1 MARKDAL
8 ISGYALAIYSV
19 AEAEGALADVEDELF
34 RFAKIAETDAK
45 LRDALRDA
53 AVPVENRKA
62 MLADL
67 LGGRANAQTINLLGF
82 ILEQGRARQLGE
94 IVEGLVELA
103 AERRS
108 NVVAEVRTAVALSD
122 KQKDRLRAALSKAT
136 GRKVELKVLVDPS
149 VVGGVIARV
158 GDQVFDGTVRT
169 RLKEAKEQ
177 LGSV

>member
-1 MARKDAL
+1 MARKDTL
-8 ISGYALAIYSV
+8 ISGYAEAIYSV

-34 RFAKIAETDAK
+34 RFANIAEADAK

-62 MLADL
+62 MVSDL
-67 LGGRANAQTINLLGF
+67 LGGRVNPQTINLVGF

-94 IVEGLVELA
+94 VVEALVELA

-108 NVVAEVRTAVALSD
+108 NVIAEVRSAVALNA
-122 KQKDRLRAALSKAT
+122 KQKGRLQAALSKAT

>member
-1 MARKDAL
+1 MARRDELIRGYGTAL
-8 ISGYALAIYSV
+8 FSV

-34 RFAKIAETDAK
+34 RFAKIVEADAK
-45 LRDALRDA
+45 LREALTDA
-53 AVPVENRKA
+53 AVPVENKMA

-67 LGGRANAQTINLLGF
+67 LGSRVNPQTVNLLQF
-82 ILEQGRARQLGE
+82 IVAQGRARQLGE
-94 IVEGLVELA
+94 IVDGLVEIA
-103 AERRS
+103 AERRHAAF
-108 NVVAEVRTAVALSD
+108 AEVRSAVALTD
-122 KQKDRLRAALSKAT
+122 EQRDRLKAALSKAT
-136 GRKVELKVLVDPS
+136 GHNVEVKVLVDPS

>member
-1 MARKDAL
+1 MARKDET
-8 ISGYALAIYSV
+8 ISGYAEALYSV

-45 LRDALRDA
+45 LREALTDAS
-53 AVPVENRKA
+53 VPVENRKA
-62 MLADL
+62 LVADL
-67 LGGRANAQTINLLGF
+67 LGGRTNVQTVNLLGF

-94 IVEGLVELA
+94 IVEALVELA

-108 NVVAEVRTAVALSD
+108 NALAEVRSAVALSD
-122 KQKDRLRAALSKAT
+122 AQKERLREALSQAT
-136 GRKVELKVLVDPS
+136 GRKVELKILVDPT